1 MGDRADM
8 LRLRH
13 AVWWM
18 ALICWAAGLAACAQ
32 DSAVRDKRVKA
43 LRDMGNAMATEGNL
57 RGALGKLLE
66 AVKIDPDKVE
76 LNHEIAILLRNLGQY
91 ELSLKYFQRT
101 LSLDPKF
108 SEASEN
114 LGTLYLLME
123 RWDSAID
130 CFQKALA
137 DLLYKTP
144 HYAYNNMGWAYYR
157 KGDYDRAIQSFQ
169 QAIRLS
175 RSYAVAYAN
184 LARTRQAK
192 GELDKAVEAYNQA
205 VYYAPRD
212 AGAHLELAKVL
223 LKQGKMEEAKEELN
237 LAVSADP
244 ISRAANEARKLLKN
258 VVKK

>member
-1 MGDRADM
+1 MVW
-8 LRLRH
+8 LRH
-13 AVWWM
+13 AVWGM
-18 ALICWAAGLAACAQ
+18 TLICWAAGLAACAQ

-43 LRDMGNAMATEGNL
+43 LQDMGNAMAMEGNL

-66 AVKIDPDKVE
+66 AVKLDPDNVE
-76 LNHEIAILLRNLGQY
+76 LNHEIAILLRNMGQY
-91 ELSLKYFQRT
+91 DLSLKYFERT

-108 SEASEN
+108 SEAWNN

-130 CFQKALA
+130 CFQKAVA

-169 QAIRLS
+169 QAIQLS

-184 LARTRQAK
+184 LARTHEAK
-192 GELDKAVEAYNQA
+192 GELDHAVEAYNQA
-205 VYYAPRD
+205 VYYAPRN
-212 AGAHLELAKVL
+212 AGAHLELAKIL
-223 LKQGKMEEAKEELN
+223 LKQGKIEEAKEELD
-237 LAVSADP
+237 LAVWADP
-244 ISRAANEARKLLKN
+244 MSQAANEARKLLKN
-258 VVKK
+258 SVGKK